1 MLVNTRNNG
10 IHADVCVMCKC
21 IYTYW
26 KYPIRNFT
34 DTWNENKAM
43 LKCFKPKVVG
53 VYLKNLIKS
62 AYREGLE
69 GYYTQKENIP
79 TYYSTPM

>member
-10 IHADVCVMCKC
+10 IHADVCVMFKC

-34 DTWNENKAM
+34 DTWNENKEM
-43 LKCFKPKVVG
+43 VKCLKPKVVG
-53 VYLKNLIKS
+53 VYLSRTLSKVLTEK
-62 AYREGLE
+62 G
-69 GYYTQKENIP
+69 
-79 TYYSTPM
+79 